1 MLSRL
6 DEADSSPDK
15 IKYER
20 RVTFWLTPHCP
31 RFTSFLTMAPSTPSS
46 QPSKGEQDLSDSPHE
61 EEKKSDENQKGVN
74 WHETLENASD
84 AEGEDDE
91 EQKSPP
97 MSVPIVSLSSGL
109 KQKASPLE
117 LHSWVSLALTLDG
130 RDKVTKVCQYM
141 ARTLAWWYAG
151 TNQAQRF
158 NALKVSLTNSR
169 KAYRLGR
176 SLIEFHRLRSM
187 GLIET
192 LGWHLQQHAEGDEP
206 PNPKTL
212 FRRASSNIGWGP
224 VTLEESQPSKRRLL
238 RSLSSVA
245 YRMYRPMAST
255 LSVSGEAS
263 KEPSTPM
270 WKLVGSAIKMLGL
283 FGFWTGDNIAFLTQ
297 SGMFDDYRQDAA
309 TRMAMRKQWQTRASE
324 TANRCYFAG
333 AVAGL
338 VTSLRSYLNYR
349 NNTIRALKQQVD
361 QAEDEDEK
369 QVATESLE
377 TAEAKQFVLFLALAK
392 SCCDVLVFSNNPGI
406 DFWKK
411 RTGRKM
417 HEGLH
422 CLCGLISASTVIY
435 NNFPNANK

>member
-1 MLSRL
+1 
-6 DEADSSPDK
+6 
-15 IKYER
+15 
-20 RVTFWLTPHCP
+20 
-31 RFTSFLTMAPSTPSS
+31 
-46 QPSKGEQDLSDSPHE
+46 
-61 EEKKSDENQKGVN
+61 
-74 WHETLENASD
+74 
-84 AEGEDDE
+84 
-91 EQKSPP
+91 
-97 MSVPIVSLSSGL
+97 
-109 KQKASPLE
+109 
-117 LHSWVSLALTLDG
+117 
-130 RDKVTKVCQYM
+130 
-141 ARTLAWWYAG
+141 
-151 TNQAQRF
+151 
-158 NALKVSLTNSR
+158 
-169 KAYRLGR
+169 
-176 SLIEFHRLRSM
+176 
-187 GLIET
+187 
-192 LGWHLQQHAEGDEP
+192 
-206 PNPKTL
+206 
-212 FRRASSNIGWGP
+212 
-224 VTLEESQPSKRRLL
+224 
-238 RSLSSVA
+238 
-245 YRMYRPMAST
+245 MAST

-435 NNFPNANK
+435 NNFPNANKY

>member
-1 MLSRL
+1 MLHGL
-6 DEADSSPDK
+6 DGRTTKSLTRHFS
-15 IKYER
+15 
-20 RVTFWLTPHCP
+20 LTPSH
-31 RFTSFLTMAPSTPSS
+31 FSFTMAPIAASS
-46 QPSKGEQDLSDSPHE
+46 QPKGEKDLIDSTHE
-61 EEKKSDENQKGVN
+61 EEKKSGENEKGVN

-84 AEGEDDE
+84 APSEGQDETSKDDE

-97 MSVPIVSLSSGL
+97 TSVPIVSLSPGL

-117 LHSWVSLALTLDG
+117 LHSWVGLALTLDG
-130 RDKVTKVCQYM
+130 RDKCTKLCQYM

-158 NALKVSLTNSR
+158 NALKVSLTTSR

-187 GLIET
+187 GLLET
-192 LGWHLQQHAEGDEP
+192 LGWHLQQHAEGEEP

-224 VTLEESQPSKRRLL
+224 VTLEESEPPSKRRLL

-263 KEPSTPM
+263 KQSSTPM

-297 SGMFDDYRQDAA
+297 SGMFDDYRLDATA
-309 TRMAMRKQWQTRASE
+309 RMAMRKQWQTRASQ

-338 VTSLRSYLNYR
+338 VTSLRSYINYR
-349 NNTIRALKQQVD
+349 NTTVRALKQQVD
-361 QAEDEDEK
+361 QADNEDEK
-369 QVATESLE
+369 RVAAASLE

-411 RTGRKM
+411 RTGRKL

-422 CLCGLISASTVIY
+422 CLCGLISASTVLY
-435 NNFPNANK
+435 SNFPNSNKA

>member
-1 MLSRL
+1 
-6 DEADSSPDK
+6 
-15 IKYER
+15 
-20 RVTFWLTPHCP
+20 
-31 RFTSFLTMAPSTPSS
+31 MAPNTPSS
-46 QPSKGEQDLSDSPHE
+46 QPKGEQDLSDSPNE

-74 WHETLENASD
+74 WHETLENASG

-117 LHSWVSLALTLDG
+117 LHSWVALVLTLDG

-283 FGFWTGDNIAFLTQ
+283 FGFWTGDNIVFLTQ
-297 SGMFDDYRQDAA
+297 SGMFDDYRQDAT

-324 TANRCYFAG
+324 TANRCYLAG

-338 VTSLRSYLNYR
+338 VTSLRSYLSYR

-377 TAEAKQFVLFLALAK
+377 NAEAKQFVLFLALAK

-422 CLCGLISASTVIY
+422 CLCGLISATTVIY